1 MRNVIYFMATKI
13 SIYKNL
19 SHIVQ
24 KFLIQMN
31 NQKAFCDRHVKPNQ
45 ALKRSSYI
53 ERMRVILLGPVDC
66 PKAPEQ
72 QRVEKWFQER
82 QMGVVARVG
91 EGREK
96 KDYGSVC
103 WEAGG
108 GGDFVSFITRPNQK
122 VLYQWSREPQS
133 EYDSMAEN
141 ILTSQGLGLCK
152 QSFTGLT
159 IKSNLQNR
167 LENPGV

>member
-1 MRNVIYFMATKI
+1 MATKI

-19 SHIVQ
+19 SHTVQ

-45 ALKRSSYI
+45 ALKHSSFI

-66 PKAPEQ
+66 PEHLN
-72 QRVEKWFQER
+72 
-82 QMGVVARVG
+82 
-91 EGREK
+91 GRELRSGSEKGRWELQRGLGKGGK
-96 KDYGSVC
+96 KDYGFVC

-108 GGDFVSFITRPNQK
+108 RGHFLSFIIRPSQK
-122 VLYQWSREPQS
+122 LLYQWSRELQG
-133 EYDSMAEN
+133 EYDSIAEN
-141 ILTSQGLGLCK
+141 IFTSQGLGLCK
-152 QSFTGLT
+152 QSFTGIT
-159 IKSNLQNR
+159 IKSNLQKR